1 MRAAAITQ
9 RLSPGRTTTDSFA
22 AGGCR
27 RSSRAAGGPV
37 PPGGRGIG
45 SAVLGQPGVA
55 MVGCALPALA
65 EGQEGA
71 GNGLG
76 SAGLAVLA
84 GLVGEGTGD
93 ASAAAGATRIPTPRA
108 PATARRKMAG
118 TAALAKLRAITPAVP
133 GNAPASTERN
143 ARPSQ
148 TQTTH
153 NAVAARVLTTVSA
166 PARSIHAP
174 GSRRPAAMER
184 QSGYSM
190 RIAMTSARTTTPTL
204 VASFIYSPL
213 PYVYLCLPSYRL
225 EVMRSRLIRGS
236 WGQDSIRG
244 YRRKRGA
251 GQYGAFRGV
260 MSAAACD

>member
-22 AGGCR
+22 TGGCR
-27 RSSRAAGGPV
+27 SSSRAAGGAV

-55 MVGCALPALA
+55 MVGCA
-65 EGQEGA
+65 
-71 GNGLG
+71 
-76 SAGLAVLA
+76 GLAVLA

-93 ASAAAGATRIPTPRA
+93 ASPAAGATRIPTPRA

-133 GNAPASTERN
+133 GHAPASTQSN

-166 PARSIHAP
+166 PARSIQAP

-204 VASFIYSPL
+204 VACFIYSPL
-213 PYVYLCLPSYRL
+213 PYVYL
-225 EVMRSRLIRGS
+225 
-236 WGQDSIRG
+236 
-244 YRRKRGA
+244 
-251 GQYGAFRGV
+251 
-260 MSAAACD
+260 